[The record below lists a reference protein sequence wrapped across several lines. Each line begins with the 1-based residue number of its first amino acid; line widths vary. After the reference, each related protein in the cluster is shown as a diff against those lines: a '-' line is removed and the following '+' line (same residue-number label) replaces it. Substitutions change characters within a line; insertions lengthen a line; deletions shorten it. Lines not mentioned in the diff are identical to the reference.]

1 MLPYLMG
8 ELYLFENCSV
18 IQQDYQ
24 GRVVVVVVVAVVV
37 FRGLV
42 LILVQFAVAFCA
54 VQRGL
59 DANKTMTLMFVK
71 VE

>member
-8 ELYLFENCSV
+8 ELYLFGNCSV

-37 FRGLV
+37 VFRGLV
-42 LILVQFAVAFCA
+42 LILV
-54 VQRGL
+54 
-59 DANKTMTLMFVK
+59 
-71 VE
+71 